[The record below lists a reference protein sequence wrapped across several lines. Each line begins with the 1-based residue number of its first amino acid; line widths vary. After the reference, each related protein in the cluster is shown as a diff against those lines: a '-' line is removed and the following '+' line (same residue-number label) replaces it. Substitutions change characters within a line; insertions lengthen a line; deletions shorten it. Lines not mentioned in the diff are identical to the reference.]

1 MNRDGATKTHRVL
14 IAILATLSGILP
26 CAVTALAQQAPTQAS
41 APFAEQKITF
51 ASGITG
57 QLLRFESAS
66 PRNFQEV
73 IAKAGMPK
81 VTLDGQLF
89 LPAGQGPH
97 PVVII
102 APGSGGVSPPMMKH
116 AEELTKAGIGAYL
129 FDPFTAR
136 GISSTVANQAQL
148 SWAASAID
156 VLMAARM
163 LSEQAAIDR
172 SRVGAMG
179 YSRGGI
185 AVVMAASEQ
194 MATSVLGRDL
204 ALKAVLAGWP
214 WCGMQFHRAATTRTA
229 IRFLVAASD
238 NWVSPVQCQGQ
249 AAALRA
255 TNQRISIRLVKD
267 ASHGFGYG
275 RPMREIPEASHALYA
290 PILYLDDQG
299 TFRDNDTGELLTDSA
314 VGQFFQPWLGK
325 GVSAGSK
332 PGQMEDFM
340 SDMSSFFRR
349 EL

>member
-1 MNRDGATKTHRVL
+1 MKRDGATKTYGVL
-14 IAILATLSGILP
+14 IRILASLSGILP
-26 CAVTALAQQAPTQAS
+26 CAMPALAQQATTQAT

-51 ASGITG
+51 ASGIAG
-57 QLLRFESAS
+57 KLLRFESAS

-89 LPAGQGPH
+89 VPAGQGPH

-102 APGSGGVSPPMMKH
+102 VPGSGGVNPPMMKH
-116 AEELTKAGIGAYL
+116 AEELTKAGIGAYV
-129 FDPFTAR
+129 FDPFLAR
-136 GISSTVANQAQL
+136 GISSTVADQAQL
-148 SWAASAID
+148 SWAASAVD
-156 VLMAARM
+156 VMMAARM
-163 LSEQAAIDR
+163 LSEQAAVDR
-172 SRVGAMG
+172 SRLGAMG

-255 TNQRISIRLVKD
+255 TNERISIRLVKD

-275 RPMREIPEASHALYA
+275 QPMREIPEASHALHA
-290 PILYLDDQG
+290 PILYLDDHG
-299 TFRDNDTGELLTDSA
+299 AFRDNDTGNPMTNSA
-314 VGQFFQPWLGK
+314 VGQFFQPWLGR
-325 GVSAGSK
+325 GVSVGSK
-332 PGQMEDFM
+332 PGQMDDFM
-340 SDMSSFFRR
+340 SDMTSFFRR